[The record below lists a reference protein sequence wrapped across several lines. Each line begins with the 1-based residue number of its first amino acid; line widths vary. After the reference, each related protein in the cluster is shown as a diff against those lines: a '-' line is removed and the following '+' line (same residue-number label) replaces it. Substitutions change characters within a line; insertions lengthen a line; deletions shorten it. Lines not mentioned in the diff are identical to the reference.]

1 MQPVYL
7 RMNGDIAHQN
17 KLNMYMDHVWDGFYS
32 GQIRRSRF
40 PGMVWGKQP
49 GETGQVYEIVFTGTP
64 AKKMKYEFISETP
77 KAGMT
82 VKIAYPSAL
91 SRSVLKDG
99 EVIEY
104 NTWDKTIP
112 PNGMYG
118 VITQSA
124 CGENRYI
131 AVKNILEFY
140 IDAGCRLDVIPRDAI
155 QTSVR
160 LEWTMDEFFAAGGTT
175 SFVDRL
181 CGSLGIHASTVK
193 VVSVFQGSV
202 GVDYEITP
210 SADEPV
216 SIEVIR
222 RRQTQAFATGS
233 LDLGAPVLD
242 VVQGEDVLVADGVT
256 VAVGFP
262 PIVLVTT
269 STNAGNKYWDDWMKP
284 FCWLML

>member
-99 EVIEY
+99 EIIEY
-104 NTWDKTIP
+104 NTWDKTIA

-118 VITQSA
+118 AITQSA

-131 AVKNILEFY
+131 GVKNILEFY
-140 IDAGCRLDVIPRDAI
+140 IDAGCRLDV
-155 QTSVR
+155 
-160 LEWTMDEFFAAGGTT
+160 
-175 SFVDRL
+175 
-181 CGSLGIHASTVK
+181 
-193 VVSVFQGSV
+193 
-202 GVDYEITP
+202 
-210 SADEPV
+210 
-216 SIEVIR
+216 
-222 RRQTQAFATGS
+222 
-233 LDLGAPVLD
+233 
-242 VVQGEDVLVADGVT
+242 
-256 VAVGFP
+256 
-262 PIVLVTT
+262 
-269 STNAGNKYWDDWMKP
+269 
-284 FCWLML
+284 